1 MDRQTYVEAYFA
13 LMEAGELL
21 RYHVE
26 RQLRTDADLSYVQF
40 RILALLSEAPGM
52 SARMTDLADAVVY
65 SRSGTTYQA
74 RQLEQV
80 GLITRQQSPE
90 DERAT
95 VVTITDAGQERLGRA
110 LPGHLELVERELFGP
125 LSETDVL
132 AMKDVLTRIRDQLR
146 ASPPRSILR
155 GANQPAQPAPASG
168 RD

>member
-40 RILALLSEAPGM
+40 RILALLSESPSR
-52 SARMTDLADAVVY
+52 SATMTDLADTVVY

-74 RQLEQV
+74 RQLEQA
-80 GLITRQQSPE
+80 GLITRQQSPQ

-95 VVTITDAGQERLGRA
+95 IVTITDTGRERLSKA
-110 LPGHLELVERELFGP
+110 LPGHLQLVERELFSP
-125 LSETDVL
+125 LSDTDVL
-132 AMKDVLTRIRDQLR
+132 AMQDVLTRIRNQLR
-146 ASPPRSILR
+146 ASPPRSTVR
-155 GANQPAQPAPASG
+155 GAK
-168 RD
+168 

>member
-74 RQLEQV
+74 RQLEQA
-80 GLITRQQSPE
+80 GLITRHQSQE

-95 VVTITDAGQERLGRA
+95 IVTITDSGRERLDRA
-110 LPGHLELVERELFGP
+110 LPGHLQLVERELFSP
-125 LSETDVL
+125 LSESDVV
-132 AMKDVLTRIRDQLR
+132 AMQDVLTRIRNQLR
-146 ASPPRSILR
+146 ANPPRSTVR
-155 GANQPAQPAPASG
+155 GAK
-168 RD
+168 